1 MSLSLGE
8 ILAHPALAAA
18 DPVVHPLGTDTSAQ
32 PVRWVHSSEVLDIA
46 PLLRGGELLLCG
58 GITLATAIPARR
70 GDYVRELAQRGIAA
84 LAIET
89 GGVLPEVPEDM
100 LETAAEYGLPLV
112 ELRKVVPFV
121 GVMQAINSI
130 LVSESA
136 GHLHQAD
143 AATRAMAAELAH
155 GASLDKILG
164 VLAGTTGSAVRL
176 VSPWGVDL
184 GSALPEGVEK
194 AERQAAHD
202 AGTDGGGPA
211 DGGAGH
217 GSGTAHD
224 SGTAN
229 AAGHGSN
236 AALDGGAGGGR
247 EADGGGARDAVGT
260 HTGTDAVG
268 AGEFTD
274 TRDPTEVPSA
284 PEAPT
289 GTVMSVDIPVRGVLM
304 GRLEVLVPHGGDTAL
319 AQVAGERAV
328 DILGLALLQ
337 HTPPGL
343 HAQAGAELMRA
354 VLTSAPEWRLE
365 QLAPGAGFP
374 LDSPLVVA
382 AVHAASPQEMRGAIE
397 AFLGAGRIPS
407 AAYLD
412 DAELVVMAGLPCAD
426 TARVRREL
434 LASLQGLEG
443 NHDAV
448 ISVGPLVDGVA
459 DAAWSLAEARRAL
472 DVRQVRRR
480 NASPRRRPPAHG
492 LVVIDADDAAVESLA
507 LTGLAASAREAFV
520 NHQLRAVLQHDAQR
534 QSQLMETLQVWLDS
548 GCNTAQSA
556 RELHLERQSMHHRLQ
571 RIFDL
576 CGGDPRGTG
585 RLAALHLA
593 VRMAG
598 LP

>member
-1 MSLSLGE
+1 MSVSLGE

-18 DPVVHPLGTDTSAQ
+18 NPVVHPLGTDTSAQ

-58 GITLATAIPARR
+58 GITLATATPARR

-89 GGVLPEVPEDM
+89 GGVLPEVPSDM
-100 LETAAEYGLPLV
+100 LETAAEYGLPVV

-121 GVMQAINSI
+121 GIMQAINSI

-164 VLAGTTGSAVRL
+164 VLAGITGSAVRL
-176 VSPWGVDL
+176 VSPWGIDL
-184 GSALPEGVEK
+184 GSALPEGLDA
-194 AERQAAHD
+194 AEREAAHD
-202 AGTDGGGPA
+202 AGTDSGGPA
-211 DGGAGH
+211 DGGAGKG
-217 GSGTAHD
+217 GSAKLD
-224 SGTAN
+224 E
-229 AAGHGSN
+229 AAGGS
-236 AALDGGAGGGR
+236 AAGGGGTFD
-247 EADGGGARDAVGT
+247 AAGTHIGTDGAGADAVT
-260 HTGTDAVG
+260 ETPDVTDAP
-268 AGEFTD
+268 A
-274 TRDPTEVPSA
+274 A
-284 PEAPT
+284 PDAPT
-289 GTVMSVDIPVRGVLM
+289 GTAMSVDIPVRGVLM

-492 LVVIDADDAAVESLA
+492 LVVLDADDAAVESLA
-507 LTGLAASAREAFV
+507 LTGLAASDREAFV

>member
-1 MSLSLGE
+1 M
-8 ILAHPALAAA
+8 
-18 DPVVHPLGTDTSAQ
+18 VHPLGTDTSAQ

-58 GITLATAIPARR
+58 GITLATATPARR

-89 GGVLPEVPEDM
+89 GGVLPEVPANM
-100 LETAAEYGLPLV
+100 LETAAEYGLPVV

-164 VLAGTTGSAVRL
+164 VLAGITASAVRL
-176 VSPWGVDL
+176 ISPWGVDL
-184 GSALPEGVEK
+184 GSALPEGLDA
-194 AERQAAHD
+194 AEREASHD
-202 AGTDGGGPA
+202 AGTDGGGTA

-217 GSGTAHD
+217 GSGTAFD
-224 SGTAN
+224 GGRAGD
-229 AAGHGSN
+229 AAGT
-236 AALDGGAGGGR
+236 L
-247 EADGGGARDAVGT
+247 E
-260 HTGTDAVG
+260 GTDGSG
-268 AGEFTD
+268 ADAGIEA
-274 TRDPTEVPSA
+274 PELPAAPAA
-284 PEAPT
+284 PEAPA

-382 AVHAASPQEMRGAIE
+382 AVHAASPQELRGAIE

-434 LASLQGLEG
+434 LTSLQALEG

-448 ISVGPLVDGVA
+448 ISVGPMVDGVA

-507 LTGLAASAREAFV
+507 LTGLPASAREAFV
-520 NHQLRAVLQHDAQR
+520 NHHLRAVLQHDAQR

>member
-1 MSLSLGE
+1 MSVSLGE

-18 DPVVHPLGTDTSAQ
+18 EPVVHPLGTDTSAQ

-58 GITLATAIPARR
+58 GITLATATPARR

-89 GGVLPEVPEDM
+89 GGVLPEVPADM
-100 LETAAEYGLPLV
+100 LETAAEFGLPVV

-164 VLAGTTGSAVRL
+164 VLAGITGSAVRL

-184 GSALPEGVEK
+184 GSALPEGLD
-194 AERQAAHD
+194 AADREAVHD
-202 AGTDGGGPA
+202 AGTDGGR
-211 DGGAGH
+211 
-217 GSGTAHD
+217 TA
-224 SGTAN
+224 
-229 AAGHGSN
+229 
-236 AALDGGAGGGR
+236 DGGAGGGS
-247 EADGGGARDAVGT
+247 EGHGSGATHDGGADSGAAGDAVGT
-260 HTGTDAVG
+260 HHVTDPVG
-268 AGEFTD
+268 AGEAAETPD
-274 TRDPTEVPSA
+274 LRDA
-284 PEAPT
+284 PAAPDAPT

-304 GRLEVLVPHGGDTAL
+304 GRLEVLVPHGGDAAL

-382 AVHAASPQEMRGAIE
+382 AVHAASPQELRGAIE

-492 LVVIDADDAAVESLA
+492 LVVLDADDAAVESLA